1 MSEEITLEEINK
13 IIDKHIE
20 KQDELAKLSALLG
33 NNRKLEAHAGAI
45 TGLILL
51 KREVNGEVEY

>member
-1 MSEEITLEEINK
+1 MSEEMTLEEINK

-20 KQDELAKLSALLG
+20 KQDELAKVSALLG
-33 NNRKLEAHAGAI
+33 NESKLNSHAGAI

-51 KREVNGEVEY
+51 RREVNGEVEY